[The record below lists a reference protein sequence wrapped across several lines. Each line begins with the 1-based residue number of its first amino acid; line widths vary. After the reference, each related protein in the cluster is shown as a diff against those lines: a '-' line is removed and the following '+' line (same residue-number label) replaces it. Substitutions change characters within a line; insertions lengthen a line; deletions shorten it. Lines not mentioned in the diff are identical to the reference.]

1 MKAKSFD
8 KKFDDDQEDIID
20 DLDLTTAKRPNQ
32 AQKRVNVDFPVWII
46 DSLDKEARRVGVT
59 RQSII
64 KIWLAE
70 RLEEQAAKQ
79 SSIHSNPVGRNN

>member
-8 KKFDDDQEDIID
+8 RKFDEGKDVTEN
-20 DLDLTTAKRPNQ
+20 LDLSKARRPLQ
-32 AQKRVNVDFPVWII
+32 RQRRVNVDFPTWMIQG
-46 DSLDKEARRVGVT
+46 LDREARRVGVT

-70 RLEEQAAKQ
+70 RLE
-79 SSIHSNPVGRNN
+79 HSATNKSLNTDAGDAGAG